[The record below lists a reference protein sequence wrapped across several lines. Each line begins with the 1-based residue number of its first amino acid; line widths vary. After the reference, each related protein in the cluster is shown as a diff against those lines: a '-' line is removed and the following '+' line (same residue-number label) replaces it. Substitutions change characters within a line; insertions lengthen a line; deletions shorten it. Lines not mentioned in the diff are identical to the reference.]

1 MIFDDEH
8 THRHSM
14 PLGGH
19 SGVTTDVTDPAP
31 PGAYNG
37 PMNSYRRLSRT
48 MPLALVAI
56 SAALLVSACGGS
68 KKPPAATGSGNSA
81 ATNSVIKDAYRYS
94 ACMRT
99 HGVTNFGDP
108 HVSTNGNSVQIAVHV
123 DPAITGSPSFKSAQ
137 HACAHIMPN
146 ASNGPTPA
154 QIQAHTDAILA
165 FAKCMREHGFPKFP
179 DPNSQ
184 GQLSPSALSQAGIN
198 LQQPAI
204 KPAAYTCVAVTHG
217 IITKADINR
226 AIANPNGGSQSSSG
240 G

>member
-1 MIFDDEH
+1 V
-8 THRHSM
+8 TT
-14 PLGGH
+14 
-19 SGVTTDVTDPAP
+19 GVTGSAPVT
-31 PGAYNG
+31 AYNG
-37 PMNSYRRLSRT
+37 PMNISRFSRST
-48 MPLALVAI
+48 QALALAGLVAV
-56 SAALLVSACGGS
+56 LVAACGGA
-68 KKPPAATGSGNSA
+68 KKPPASTGSGNSA
-81 ATNSVIKDAYRYS
+81 STNSAIKDAYQYS

-108 HVSTNGNSVQIAVHV
+108 HVSTNGNSVQIAVHI

-137 HACAHIMPN
+137 HACAHIMPA

-184 GQLSPSALSQAGIN
+184 GHLSPAMLSAAGIN

-204 KPAAYTCVAVTHG
+204 KPAAYACLPLTHG
-217 IITKADINR
+217 ILTKANINQ

-240 G
+240 A